1 MLRFAA
7 NYIGVL
13 HRQRAEGMRVSCFQ
27 CELRACGAFKPVS
40 DMELAFINEM
50 KRDHLRL
57 DAGTEFIAAGQD
69 QAELYTLYAGWAF
82 RHKTLPDGR
91 RQILNIHLPGDL
103 IGLQGAMFEA
113 PAYGV
118 EALTE
123 VQLCLLPRRKIWSL
137 FENMP
142 ELSFDVTWLGAREES
157 QVDEHLTSA
166 GRRSAAERIAA
177 LVIMLYKRLDALG
190 MVVNGS
196 MPFPLTQQH
205 IADTLGLSLVHTNK
219 SLAKLRRLGMFAQT
233 NGTLL
238 LSNPRALESLA
249 QYFDEETP
257 KRPLI

>member
-1 MLRFAA
+1 
-7 NYIGVL
+7 
-13 HRQRAEGMRVSCFQ
+13 MRVSCFQ

-50 KRDHLRL
+50 KRDHLKL
-57 DAGTEFIAAGQD
+57 DAGTEFIAAGRD

-113 PAYGV
+113 PAYSV

-157 QVDEHLTSA
+157 HVDEYLTSA

-177 LVIMLYKRLDALG
+177 LIIMLYKRLDALG
-190 MVVNGS
+190 MVVNGA

-205 IADTLGLSLVHTNK
+205 IADALGLSLVHTNK

>member
-1 MLRFAA
+1 
-7 NYIGVL
+7 
-13 HRQRAEGMRVSCFQ
+13 MRVSCFQ

-57 DAGTEFIAAGQD
+57 DAGTEFIAAGRD

-91 RQILNIHLPGDL
+91 RQILNVHLPGDL

-113 PAYGV
+113 PAYSV

-123 VQLCLLPRRKIWSL
+123 VELCLLPRRKIWSL

-157 QVDEHLTSA
+157 HVDEHLTSA
-166 GRRSAAERIAA
+166 GRRSATERIAA
-177 LVIMLYKRLDALG
+177 LIIMLYKRLDALG
-190 MVVNGS
+190 MVVNGA

-238 LSNPRALESLA
+238 LSNPRALGSLA
-249 QYFDEETP
+249 QHFDEETP

>member
-1 MLRFAA
+1 
-7 NYIGVL
+7 
-13 HRQRAEGMRVSCFQ
+13 MRVSCFQ

-57 DAGTEFIAAGQD
+57 EAGTEFIAAGRD

-91 RQILNIHLPGDL
+91 RQILNVHLPGDL

-113 PAYGV
+113 PAYSV

-123 VQLCLLPRRKIWSL
+123 VELCLLPRRKIWSL

-157 QVDEHLTSA
+157 HVDEHLVSA
-166 GRRSAAERIAA
+166 GRRSAMERIAA

-190 MVVNGS
+190 MVVNGA

-238 LSNPRALESLA
+238 LSNPHALESLA

>member
-1 MLRFAA
+1 
-7 NYIGVL
+7 
-13 HRQRAEGMRVSCFQ
+13 MRVSCFQ

-50 KRDHLRL
+50 KRDHLKL
-57 DAGTEFIAAGQD
+57 GAGTELVAAGQD

-82 RHKTLPDGR
+82 RCKTLPDGR

-113 PAYGV
+113 SAYSV

-157 QVDEHLTSA
+157 HVDENLTSA

-177 LVIMLYKRLDALG
+177 LIIMLYKRLDALG
-190 MVVNGS
+190 MVVNGA

-205 IADTLGLSLVHTNK
+205 IADMLGLSLVHTNK

>member
-1 MLRFAA
+1 
-7 NYIGVL
+7 
-13 HRQRAEGMRVSCFQ
+13 MRVSCFE
-27 CELRACGAFKPVS
+27 CALRRCGAFKPIG

-50 KRDHLRL
+50 KRDHLVCPP
-57 DAGTEFIAAGQD
+57 GSEIIAAGQE
-69 QAELYTLYAGWAF
+69 QAELYTLYAGWAI
-82 RHKTLPDGR
+82 RCKTLPDGR

-113 PAYGV
+113 SSYSV

-157 QVDEHLTSA
+157 HVDESLASV

-190 MVVNGS
+190 MVVNGA

-219 SLAKLRRLGMFAQT
+219 SLAKLRKLGMFSQS

-238 LSNPRALESLA
+238 LSNPKALESLA
-249 QYFDEETP
+249 QYFDEEAAQ
-257 KRPLI
+257 RPLI